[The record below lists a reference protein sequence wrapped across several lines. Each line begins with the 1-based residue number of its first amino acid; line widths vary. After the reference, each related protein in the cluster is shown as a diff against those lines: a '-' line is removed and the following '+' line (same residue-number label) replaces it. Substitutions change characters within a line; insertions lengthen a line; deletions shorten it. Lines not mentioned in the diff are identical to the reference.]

1 MHTVNLKIF
10 HPWHPLNAK
19 VAVAKVTALAFPC
32 AYANWVGRCRRAF
45 RKPVKI
51 KKLIL
56 RVTCGIFSRRLVSC
70 KWLILGCRARPFA
83 TRKLLRT
90 CDWPSFRFLMCLY
103 LKCIYTFEPVR
114 AGRSMWRLMYIYVE
128 GVGGGGGIVWGLFQE
143 DTDRR
148 LLSVYKLNC
157 ARDSGDN
164 FFAYEK
170 DNKEEDFELI
180 KVNILNE

>member
-1 MHTVNLKIF
+1 
-10 HPWHPLNAK
+10 
-19 VAVAKVTALAFPC
+19 
-32 AYANWVGRCRRAF
+32 
-45 RKPVKI
+45 
-51 KKLIL
+51 
-56 RVTCGIFSRRLVSC
+56 
-70 KWLILGCRARPFA
+70 
-83 TRKLLRT
+83 
-90 CDWPSFRFLMCLY
+90 
-103 LKCIYTFEPVR
+103 
-114 AGRSMWRLMYIYVE
+114 MWRLMYIYVE

-180 KVNILNE
+180 KVNILNEQRKVLNDLAVNYGVQICDFYLF